1 MQMIDVMK
9 KLREIADNNPE
20 AGRALDSLQ
29 RMNGQPVAEAVQVT
43 TTGSDAVLAQI
54 LKLAGMIGAE
64 EVIDFNAAPQDNM
77 AMAAAPGVPM
87 DVGHDMGLPH
97 PVSQPPMPTPAA
109 GLPMTPPG
117 DIPGAAPTP
126 GGMPDMG
133 AMEAAE
139 GTDERPYSNSPHEYQ
154 KGISAAVPNGNDLA
168 KSKLT
173 APKVAGGDNPVHVA
187 VTFD

>member
-20 AGRALDSLQ
+20 AGRAIDSLQ
-29 RMNGQPVAEAVQVT
+29 RMNGPVSEGVQVT

-54 LKLAGMIGAE
+54 LKLAGMINAE
-64 EVIDFNAAPQDNM
+64 EVIDFNAGPQDNM
-77 AMAAAPGVPM
+77 ALAAAPGVPM
-87 DVGHDMGLPH
+87 DVGHHMGIPH
-97 PVSQPPMPTPAA
+97 PVSKPTIAAPGA

-117 DIPGAAPTP
+117 DIPGAMPSP
-126 GGMPDMG
+126 GGMPD
-133 AMEAAE
+133 EETVVAAE
-139 GTDERPYSNSPHEYQ
+139 ASDDRPYSNSPHEYE

>member
-20 AGRALDSLQ
+20 AGRAIDSLQ
-29 RMNGQPVAEAVQVT
+29 RMNGPVSEGVQVT
-43 TTGSDAVLAQI
+43 TTGSDAGMAQI
-54 LKLAGMIGAE
+54 LKLAGMINAE
-64 EVIDFNAAPQDNM
+64 EVIDFNASPQDNM
-77 AMAAAPGVPM
+77 ALAAAPGVQM
-87 DVGHDMGLPH
+87 DVGHDMGIPH
-97 PVSQPPMPTPAA
+97 PVSKPQMAAPA

-117 DIPGAAPTP
+117 DIPGAAPSP
-126 GGMPDMG
+126 GGMPDLD
-133 AMEAAE
+133 AMLAAE
-139 GTDERPYSNSPHEYQ
+139 GSDDRPYSNSPHEYQ
-154 KGISAAVPNGNDLA
+154 KDISAAVPNGNDLA

>member
-20 AGRALDSLQ
+20 AGRALDSLH

-64 EVIDFNAAPQDNM
+64 EVIDFNANAQDNM
-77 AMAAAPGVPM
+77 AMGAAPGAQM
-87 DVGHDMGLPH
+87 DVGHDMGIPFPTSLP
-97 PVSQPPMPTPAA
+97 PAPMSG
-109 GLPMTPPG
+109 GLPMQPPG

-154 KGISAAVPNGNDLA
+154 KGINAAVPNGNDLA

>member
-1 MQMIDVMK
+1 MIDVMK
-9 KLREIADNNPE
+9 KLREIADSNPE
-20 AGRALDSLQ
+20 AGRAIDSLQ
-29 RMNGQPVAEAVQVT
+29 RMNGPVSEGVQVT

-54 LKLAGMIGAE
+54 LKLAGMINAE
-64 EVIDFNAAPQDNM
+64 EVIDFNASPQDNM

-87 DVGHDMGLPH
+87 DVGHDMGIPH
-97 PVSQPPMPTPAA
+97 PISTASAPASA

-117 DIPGAAPTP
+117 DIPGAAPSP
-126 GGMPDMG
+126 GGMPDLG
-133 AMEAAE
+133 ATVAAE
-139 GTDERPYSNSPHEYQ
+139 GSDDRPYSNSPHEYQ